1 MTKIKYI
8 IIFTLVLA
16 LGMVYIQLA
25 DYQKI
30 TSTLLENNNDSKNAK
45 IKLKN
50 KITTLENKII
60 TLETE
65 NQQLQDKIISIEETQ
80 ALTQIQFIN
89 QQFPENNNT
98 LNLPMEIKP
107 LHQEQNETSSD
118 FNITPDITIDDEN
131 EITGFGLEYTQKF

>member
-80 ALTQIQFIN
+80 SLTQIQFMN